1 MAGADN
7 LKPVRSSEEAKAK
20 GRNGG
25 IASGK
30 ARRKKKAMRET
41 LDALLSMPLKDGD
54 TADIEEVA
62 SLAGLQTENIT
73 AQEAMLFK
81 LIHKAIK
88 KGDWKAIEL
97 IWKIKGE
104 NFDRPDNTD
113 NDQVLEFIAAMRG
126 EANDNTD

>member
-7 LKPVRSSEEAKAK
+7 LRVPTSEEARANGRK
-20 GRNGG
+20 GGL
-25 IASGK
+25 AS
-30 ARRKKKAMRET
+30 AESRRKKKAMRET
-41 LDALLSMPLKDGD
+41 LETLLAMPLKDGD

-97 IWKIKGE
+97 VWKIKGE